1 MSLPQYVKPAIAGI
15 TMAAGQGT
23 QQPIYDGVLS
33 YQTDAQ
39 AYATAIKATL
49 VNGAT
54 DPACGITFGGVK
66 PTDVA
71 QPWMVT
77 WDNINFF
84 FAGIAI
90 NQQVAAQGGTIG
102 ADGTWQVQ
110 PSGVWLFMVTPAH
123 VVAPTPVVANPADV
137 TAYMNLMGV
146 TTMSTQQFQ
155 TTVLQ
160 TLAAIAIAVGAKAP
174 GSTS

>member
-1 MSLPQYVKPAIAGI
+1 MSLPQYVKPSITGI

-33 YQTDAQ
+33 YQTDAE

-66 PTDVA
+66 STDAA

-77 WDNINFF
+77 WDGINFF

-90 NQQVAAQGGTIG
+90 LQEVAAQGGTIG
-102 ADGTWQVQ
+102 ADGDWIRQT
-110 PSGVWLFMVTPAH
+110 SGIWLFMVKPPASVTP
-123 VVAPTPVVANPADV
+123 PVVVPNPAD
-137 TAYMNLMGV
+137 AQAWDNLMGV
-146 TTMSTQQFQ
+146 TSMSTQQFQ

-160 TLAAIAIAVGAKAP
+160 ALAAIGKAVGAKGP
-174 GSTS
+174 GMS

>member
-1 MSLPQYVKPAIAGI
+1 MSLPKYIKPSITGI

-33 YQTDAQ
+33 YQADAQ

-54 DPACGITFGGVK
+54 DSACGIIFEGIKT
-66 PTDVA
+66 TDAA

-77 WDNINFF
+77 WDEVNFF

-90 NQQVAAQGGTIG
+90 LQEVAAQGGTIG
-102 ADGTWQVQ
+102 ADGDWVQ
-110 PSGVWLFMVTPAH
+110 QTSGVWLFILKPPVPATPVPVTP
-123 VVAPTPVVANPADV
+123 NPADV
-137 TAYMNLMGV
+137 QAWDNIMGV
-146 TTMSTQQFQ
+146 TTMTAQQFQ

-160 TLAAIAIAVGAKAP
+160 ALAAIGKAVGAKGP
-174 GSTS
+174 GM